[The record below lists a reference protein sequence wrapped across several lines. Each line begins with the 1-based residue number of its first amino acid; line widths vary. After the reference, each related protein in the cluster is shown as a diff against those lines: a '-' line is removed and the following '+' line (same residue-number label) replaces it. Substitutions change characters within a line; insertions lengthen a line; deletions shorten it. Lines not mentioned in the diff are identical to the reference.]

1 MRLDLPLQI
10 HAENRTTEPR
20 RDALCMLL
28 ARFTYPKRYSDLHLE
43 FGWTPER
50 VSRITSV
57 LCRLIVD
64 RWQHLL
70 TFDHHRLTPRKLR
83 EYANIIRKKAS
94 PLHNCW
100 GFVDGTVRPIARP
113 VRMQRTVYNGH
124 KRVHALKYHAIVTP
138 DGIIAHFY
146 GPVEGRR
153 HDKVIWNESGIMDH
167 LLRHSHE
174 EDGTPMQIYGDPA
187 YGVNRHLIS
196 PFQGARLDPRQQ
208 LFNKRMSR
216 VRIVVEWVFKEVIQ
230 QFQYFSLKTGQ
241 RVLLS
246 NIGLQFKVAVLLHN
260 AHVCLHNPQ
269 IPQYFQLANGQIVR
283 PFDDGALFH
292 PPTLREYFHN

>member
-10 HAENRTTEPR
+10 HAENRITEPR

-28 ARFTYPKRYSDLHLE
+28 ARFTFPTRYSDLHLE

-57 LCRLIVD
+57 LCRVIVH
-64 RWQHLL
+64 RCQHLL

-146 GPVEGRR
+146 EPVEGLR
-153 HDKVIWNESGIMDH
+153 HDKVLRNESGIMDH
-167 LLRHSHE
+167 R
-174 EDGTPMQIYGDPA
+174 DA
-187 YGVNRHLIS
+187 
-196 PFQGARLDPRQQ
+196 
-208 LFNKRMSR
+208 
-216 VRIVVEWVFKEVIQ
+216 VV
-230 QFQYFSLKTGQ
+230 
-241 RVLLS
+241 
-246 NIGLQFKVAVLLHN
+246 
-260 AHVCLHNPQ
+260 P
-269 IPQYFQLANGQIVR
+269 
-283 PFDDGALFH
+283 D
-292 PPTLREYFHN
+292 